1 MYWHWPLRRSGE
13 GREFPAFFVFREH
26 DYGSHS
32 YQFRLSAKPSRQE
45 TKADITTRT
54 ARQIMDSETAAREAK
69 TERLR
74 AARLAQEA
82 SVKPV
87 AETETVKK
95 VRRKH

>member
-1 MYWHWPLRRSGE
+1 MDHTLINS
-13 GREFPAFFVFREH
+13 VF
-26 DYGSHS
+26 
-32 YQFRLSAKPSRQE
+32 QPKPSKQE